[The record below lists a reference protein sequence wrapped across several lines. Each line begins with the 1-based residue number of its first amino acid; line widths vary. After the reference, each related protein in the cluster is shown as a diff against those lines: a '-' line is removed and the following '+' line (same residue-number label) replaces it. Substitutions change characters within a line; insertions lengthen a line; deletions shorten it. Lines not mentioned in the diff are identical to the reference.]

1 MYIYVASALLLSA
14 CILHVYISGR
24 HSIQLC
30 VPSGNYSVSMKSREI
45 VVVEDVGMVEV
56 CAILSSSSLLTF
68 PLANPVTVR
77 LRTVDGISCMF
88 IVQDL

>member
-1 MYIYVASALLLSA
+1 M
-14 CILHVYISGR
+14 
-24 HSIQLC
+24 
-30 VPSGNYSVSMKSREI
+30 SMKSREI
-45 VVVEDVGMVEV
+45 VVMEDVGMVKV

-68 PLANPVTVR
+68 PLAHPVTVR